1 MATPN
6 LDELATT
13 TLRHRAKEFSDNVSN
28 NNALLAVLR
37 QRGNVRT
44 VPGGREIVE
53 ELDWDENSTYHRYSD
68 AELLNID
75 PSEVLSA
82 ATYTPKQVAISITIT
97 GREQTLNRGQ
107 EQSLSLL
114 RGRLK
119 NAERTGMN
127 GVSRDIYSD
136 GTADGGR
143 QITGLQAQVSKSPTT
158 GTVGGINA
166 ANFTFW
172 RNVTN
177 ASPFPALTFANLK
190 RVWEDLYVA
199 VCRGT
204 EKPDLMVCDNE
215 TYVTYWSGLT
225 ELQRFASRSMGKLGW
240 ENTLRFNASTVV
252 LDGGHGGA
260 APERTTYLLNTEY
273 LHWRPYRG
281 RDMEAMGGTRWA
293 INQDASLRF
302 IFLMANLTCSN
313 RFMQAV
319 AQFGAR
325 PTP

>member
-13 TLRHRAKEFSDNVSN
+13 TLRHRARKFADNVSN
-28 NNALLAVLR
+28 NNALLAILR
-37 QRGNVRT
+37 QKGNVRT

-82 ATYTPKQVAISITIT
+82 ATYVPKQVAISVTIT
-97 GREQTLNRGQ
+97 GREQMMNRGK

-127 GVSRDIYSD
+127 GVSRDVYSD

-143 QITGLQAQVSKSPTT
+143 QITGLQAQVSSTPNT

-166 ANFTFW
+166 ANFAFW
-172 RNVTN
+172 RNLVNDT
-177 ASPFPALTFANLK
+177 PFPALTFMNLK
-190 RVWEDLYVA
+190 AVWEALYVEA
-199 VCRGT
+199 CRGM
-204 EKPDLMVCDNE
+204 EKPDLAVADNE
-215 TYVTYWSGLT
+215 TFTTYWSGLT
-225 ELQRFASRSMGKLGW
+225 ELQRFTSRAMGKLGW
-240 ENTLRFNASTVV
+240 ENNLKFNAATVV
-252 LDGGHGGA
+252 LDGGHGGS
-260 APERTTYLLNTEY
+260 APEKTTYFLNTDY
-273 LHWRPYRG
+273 LHWRPYTG
-281 RDMEAMGGTRWA
+281 RDMQAMGGTRYA

-302 IFLMANLTCSN
+302 IWLMANLTCSN

-319 AQFGAR
+319 ARF
-325 PTP
+325 T